1 MKKKSVSILLSAVMA
16 ASLLSGIGVSAE
28 SSEPVKLKALAIL
41 HPLTKD
47 IPDMQWVQEMEE
59 EANIEIEWEMIRA
72 DWETVKSTRF
82 ASGDIPDILFNAT
95 VDSDYTKYNGLFLD
109 LNDYLSEDLTP
120 NIMTMFEEEPDTKVL
135 ATTMEGKIYGTPK
148 FQGKWPSTNTVMFIN
163 QTWLD
168 NLGLEMPTTYTE
180 FKEVLTA
187 FKEQDANG
195 NGDPND
201 EIPLDYNAYGGNN
214 AWFNSAYSLTNLLG
228 SLGIQLTDWGTDA
241 YFAEDGQVKCYA
253 VDERYKL
260 FMEYIA
266 DLYANGLINTNA
278 LTNDYSAYQ
287 SLSRG
292 NEAGE
297 AVVGCVFG

>member
-59 EANIEIEWEMIRA
+59 EANVEIEWEMIRA

-135 ATTMEGKIYGTPK
+135 ATTM
-148 FQGKWPSTNTVMFIN
+148 
-163 QTWLD
+163 
-168 NLGLEMPTTYTE
+168 
-180 FKEVLTA
+180 
-187 FKEQDANG
+187 DA
-195 NGDPND
+195 
-201 EIPLDYNAYGGNN
+201 
-214 AWFNSAYSLTNLLG
+214 
-228 SLGIQLTDWGTDA
+228 
-241 YFAEDGQVKCYA
+241 
-253 VDERYKL
+253 
-260 FMEYIA
+260 A
-266 DLYANGLINTNA
+266 D
-278 LTNDYSAYQ
+278 
-287 SLSRG
+287 
-292 NEAGE
+292 
-297 AVVGCVFG
+297 CP